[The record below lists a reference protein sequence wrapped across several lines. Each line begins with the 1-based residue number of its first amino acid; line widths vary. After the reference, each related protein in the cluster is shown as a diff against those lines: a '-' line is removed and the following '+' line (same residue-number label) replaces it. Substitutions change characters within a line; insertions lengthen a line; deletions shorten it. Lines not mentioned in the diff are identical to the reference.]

1 MAWTRDDRSRP
12 RLGPCRCRKK
22 GHGAQS
28 WSPALS
34 ARDRRLIT
42 LVVQTVGLALVG
54 GVAACLGIAGWRVC
68 GKYGER
74 CEEAGQLFPG
84 YNAETRRIDFVMHD
98 LNGNGVIDT
107 WVYRNGPRIEEIG
120 IDRNEDGTID
130 RVLLPDEKGTLRL
143 AQVRPSR

>member
-1 MAWTRDDRSRP
+1 M
-12 RLGPCRCRKK
+12 
-22 GHGAQS
+22 
-28 WSPALS
+28 
-34 ARDRRLIT
+34 RRHHWLRR
-42 LVVQTVGLALVG
+42 VAGQTAGLALVG
-54 GVAACLGIAGWRVC
+54 CVAAFLGIAGWRVC

-84 YNAETRRIDFVMHD
+84 YNAEMRRIDFVMHD

-107 WVYRNGPRIEEIG
+107 WVYRNGSRIEEIE

-143 AQVRPSR
+143 AQLRPSR